1 MAEPDHALIRLDDL
15 PRFIEDARFDA
26 LLASLAEQA
35 AQLCGAARC
44 SIMLVNRGQA
54 GNVAMSI
61 CGSYGELPEAALTE
75 IAAKDQGI
83 AGHVAATGQSLLID
97 DVHRSRFAAVA
108 RRPGSGGSSLMS
120 AAIKIAG
127 GILGVVNVSD
137 ASSNQPF
144 TQEKL
149 VLLEVM
155 AQLIGKS
162 VQLVQVQGVLNSRF
176 AQIALANEASTTV
189 GKRIDDV
196 LQNPDQV
203 ARIVA
208 KSFYKEMAK
217 AGFGT
222 RQIINAASEI
232 ITQLS
237 GNIQRHNK
245 RIVQETP
252 RPKE

>member
-1 MAEPDHALIRLDDL
+1 MAAPDTSLIRLDDL
-15 PRFIEDARFDA
+15 PRFIDDAHFDA
-26 LLASLAEQA
+26 LLASLAQQA
-35 AQLCGAARC
+35 ARLCGAARC
-44 SIMLVNRGQA
+44 SIMLVNQGKA
-54 GNVAMSI
+54 GSAAMSI
-61 CGSYGELPEAALTE
+61 CGSHGELPEAALSET
-75 IAAKDQGI
+75 AVKNQGI

-97 DVHRSRFAAVA
+97 DIHQSRFAAVA
-108 RRPGSGGSSLMS
+108 RRSGSGGASLMS
-120 AAIKIAG
+120 APIMIAG
-127 GILGVVNVSD
+127 GILGVVNVSE
-137 ASSNQPF
+137 AGIGQPF
-144 TQEKL
+144 SPEKL

-155 AQLIGKS
+155 SELIGKS
-162 VQLVQVQGVLNSRF
+162 VQLVQVQSVLKSRF
-176 AQIALANEASTTV
+176 AQIALANDASVTV
-189 GKRIDDV
+189 GKSIEDV

-252 RPKE
+252 PSKD